1 MENIL
6 NVIHAKF
13 LGAGAFG
20 VVMNSDL
27 HGVKVEG
34 EARFQFY

>member
-1 MENIL
+1 MENIFD
-6 NVIHAKF
+6 VVHAKF

-27 HGVKVEG
+27 HDVQEEVEI
-34 EARFQFY
+34 